1 MRARC
6 DKEIVV
12 LIRRERKTKS
22 RKQPLR
28 PTSSKTKSAIVSMLG
43 PSSIAGKKVLE
54 LYAGT
59 GYVGISLLQLGAAQ
73 VDFVEIVRA
82 HADDIRSS
90 IESLGYKS
98 ATEVHQMD
106 ALSWLSRFR
115 EKTKYHIVF
124 ADPPY
129 DIDPSEAV
137 LERLHKYKLLE
148 PDAWVIFEHS
158 ARHPLPDTLAG
169 ATAIKQ
175 RRYGDSAITIY
186 SFR

>member
-1 MRARC
+1 
-6 DKEIVV
+6 
-12 LIRRERKTKS
+12 
-22 RKQPLR
+22 
-28 PTSSKTKSAIVSMLG
+28 MLG
-43 PSSIAGKKVLE
+43 PSSIAGKRVLE

-73 VDFVEIVRA
+73 VDFVEIARA
-82 HADDIRSS
+82 YADDIRRS
-90 IESLGYKS
+90 IDSLGYES
-98 ATEVHQMD
+98 AAKVHQMD

-115 EKTKYHIVF
+115 GKNKYHIVF

-129 DIDPSEAV
+129 DIDPSKDV
-137 LERLHKYKLLE
+137 LERLHQYKLLE
-148 PDAWVIFEHS
+148 PDAWVILEHS
-158 ARHPLPDTLAG
+158 ARNPLPDTLAG